1 MEFNNWFKGN
11 LHTHT
16 TKSDGDAEPQWV
28 ANWYKNHGYDFLV
41 LSDHNHRTILE
52 QEIDGLL
59 MVPGEEVSAR
69 TEVGQIPIHINGIGV
84 SKVVEPIHG
93 DDIVKIIQANVD
105 SIHDAGGIVQIN
117 HPNFRWAFDHSHI
130 SQVVGADLI
139 EVHNSHPLVNNL
151 GAPGRPGSE
160 DIWDRVLSSG
170 KIIFGTATDDS
181 HNYHDWLPHLS
192 NPGRGWVMVSAN
204 DLSIDGIVSALA
216 DGQFYSSTGVTLSSY
231 FYDDMEIKIEIQ
243 EEHDFI
249 YKTVF
254 SGKNGDVLAQTS
266 GPHASYK
273 ITGQETYIRATV
285 YSSSGG
291 KAWTQP
297 IFV

>member
-1 MEFNNWFKGN
+1 
-11 LHTHT
+11 
-16 TKSDGDAEPQWV
+16 
-28 ANWYKNHGYDFLV
+28 
-41 LSDHNHRTILE
+41 
-52 QEIDGLL
+52 
-59 MVPGEEVSAR
+59 
-69 TEVGQIPIHINGIGV
+69 
-84 SKVVEPIHG
+84 
-93 DDIVKIIQANVD
+93 
-105 SIHDAGGIVQIN
+105 
-117 HPNFRWAFDHSHI
+117 
-130 SQVVGADLI
+130 
-139 EVHNSHPLVNNL
+139 
-151 GAPGRPGSE
+151 
-160 DIWDRVLSSG
+160 
-170 KIIFGTATDDS
+170 
-181 HNYHDWLPHLS
+181 
-192 NPGRGWVMVSAN
+192 MVSAN

-216 DGQFYSSTGVTLSSY
+216 DGQFYSPTGVTLSSY

>member
-69 TEVGQIPIHINGIGV
+69 TEVGQIPIHINGIGI

-151 GAPGRPGSE
+151 GASGRPGAE

-181 HNYHDWLPHLS
+181 HNYYDWLPHLS

-216 DGQFYSSTGVTLSSY
+216 DGHFYSSTGVTISSY
-231 FYDDMEIKIEIQ
+231 FYDDIEIKIEIE

-254 SGKNGDVLAQTS
+254 SGKNGDILAQTS
-266 GPHASYK
+266 GPYASYR
-273 ITGQETYIRATV
+273 ITGYETYVRATI